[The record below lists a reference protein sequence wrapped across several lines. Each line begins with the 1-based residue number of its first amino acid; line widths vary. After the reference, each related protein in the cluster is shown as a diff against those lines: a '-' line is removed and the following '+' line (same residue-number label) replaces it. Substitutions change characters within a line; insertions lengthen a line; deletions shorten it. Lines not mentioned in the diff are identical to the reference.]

1 VAANLTPVET
11 CAQDPIFVAQC
22 STDGLQDRL
31 PLIWPT
37 SPDTPSSPK
46 KAYRSHYVYLGWE
59 DLQNSSAWEDLSE
72 FDLILRL
79 VDFNFM
85 SC

>member
-1 VAANLTPVET
+1 MAANLTPVET
-11 CAQDPIFVAQC
+11 SAQDPTFVAQC
-22 STDGLQDRL
+22 SMDGLQDRL

-37 SPDTPSSPK
+37 FTDTPSSPK

-59 DLQNSSAWEDLSE
+59 DLQNPSAWVDLSE

-79 VDFNFM
+79 VDLNFM